1 MIIQFCRYFAHYIF
15 FAKTKQRL
23 LLLSIVGLFIS
34 SFSLL
39 VLQSTMG
46 GLQGKLIERSKRV
59 LGSATLTLLN
69 SEGTEAHAIEEQL
82 SRFSIQASAEREV
95 ELLLKNG
102 NLVTP
107 VIAHG
112 VELKNLP
119 QFLNGQEF
127 RDLLVPQDI
136 AFKLNLSVGKQ
147 TRLIAPG
154 TVDTVFED
162 IPRMATLFVDG
173 IISTDVPEVDMYHI
187 WVRSSLIQNL
197 IKKHGNNKWRL
208 YGEFDVE
215 SLKSSFAKT
224 TLASQI
230 QIKTWEEENN
240 TLVWALRLET
250 MVMIFLFVA
259 MTMLVAL
266 CITSGLLIFFDKIKK
281 DLVSFWILGSSKTK
295 LTLSAFAF
303 LNMMGLVTVGL
314 GIVFALLF
322 LWSLDKFGG
331 NIMPEVFID
340 RKIPIHITMKGILIS
355 FGVPF
360 LISMIFSWLSLLQF
374 KAEEE
379 ELLEEIRTI
388 G

>member
-1 MIIQFCRYFAHYIF
+1 
-15 FAKTKQRL
+15 
-23 LLLSIVGLFIS
+23 
-34 SFSLL
+34 
-39 VLQSTMG
+39 MG

-69 SEGTEAHAIEEQL
+69 SEGVDTSKIDELFLKHKI
-82 SRFSIQASAEREV
+82 SSSAEREV

-112 VELKNLP
+112 VELNHLP
-119 QFLNGQEF
+119 LFLKGQEF
-127 RDLLVPQDI
+127 RDLLIPQDI

-147 TRLIAPG
+147 SRLIAPG

-187 WVRSSLIQNL
+187 WVRSTLIQNL

-208 YGEFDVE
+208 YGDFDVDQ
-215 SLKSSFAKT
+215 LKADFAST
-224 TLASQI
+224 PLASQI

-281 DLVSFWILGSSKTK
+281 DLVSFWILGSSKKK
-295 LTLSAFAF
+295 LTFSAFAF
-303 LNMMGLVTVGL
+303 LNMMGFVTVGL
-314 GIVFALLF
+314 GIVFALVF
-322 LWSLDKFGG
+322 LWGLDRFGG

-340 RKIPIHITMKGILIS
+340 RKIPIHITMKGVFIS

-374 KAEEE
+374 KTEEE